1 LKACVSQ
8 AVFSFSLASP
18 QNQRMKV
25 DIINRLELNTLL
37 NQLTDDTQP
46 KWGQMKPQNMIEH
59 LAKVLQYTNGKKE
72 IAQRTTEEEGL
83 KAKQF
88 LIYTD
93 AELPMGL
100 KTPLLPAE
108 GPIPFEFSS
117 LDEAKE
123 NLNRELDDFETY
135 HANHP
140 DALFIQ
146 PRLGKLNHREWIVFH
161 NKHFTHHF
169 KQFGLIE

>member
-1 LKACVSQ
+1 
-8 AVFSFSLASP
+8 
-18 QNQRMKV
+18 M
-25 DIINRLELNTLL
+25 DITNRQEVNSLL
-37 NQLTDDTQP
+37 NNLTENTQP
-46 KWGQMKPQNMIEH
+46 RWGQMQPQNMIEH
-59 LAKVLQYTNGKKE
+59 LAAVLQYTNGKKQ

-100 KTPLLPAE
+100 KTPLLPAD
-108 GPIPFEFSS
+108 GPISFEFSS
-117 LDEAKE
+117 LDEAKKA
-123 NLNRELDDFETY
+123 LNKELDDFETY
-135 HANHP
+135 HANNP
-140 DALFIQ
+140 DAVFVQ
-146 PRLGKLNHREWIVFH
+146 PRLGKLNYKEWIIFH

>member
-1 LKACVSQ
+1 
-8 AVFSFSLASP
+8 
-18 QNQRMKV
+18 MKV
-25 DIINRLELNTLL
+25 NIINRPELNSLL
-37 NQLTDDTQP
+37 NNLTENTQP
-46 KWGQMKPQNMIEH
+46 KWGQMKPQNMVEH
-59 LAKVLQYTNGKKE
+59 LAMVLQHTNGKKE
-72 IAQRTTEEEGL
+72 APQRVTDEEAL

-93 AELPMGL
+93 AEMSKGL

-108 GPIPFEFSS
+108 GSIPFEFSS
-117 LDEAKE
+117 LDEAKR
-123 NLNRELDDFETY
+123 NLNKEIDDFEIF

-140 DALFIQ
+140 DALFVQ
-146 PRLGKLNHREWIVFH
+146 PRLGKLNYKEWVIFH